1 MFKCFAFY
9 TNSSHKRYKETN
21 SPTVFKRP
29 FRQKSAE
36 KGHSPKVVFEHS
48 LYLALIADEC
58 TFTYRMLFLGW
69 KYHTVENTHHNHH

>member
-36 KGHSPKVVFEHS
+36 KVTLQRWS
-48 LYLALIADEC
+48 LNTVCTWLLLQMNALLPTEC
-58 TFTYRMLFLGW
+58 YF
-69 KYHTVENTHHNHH
+69 